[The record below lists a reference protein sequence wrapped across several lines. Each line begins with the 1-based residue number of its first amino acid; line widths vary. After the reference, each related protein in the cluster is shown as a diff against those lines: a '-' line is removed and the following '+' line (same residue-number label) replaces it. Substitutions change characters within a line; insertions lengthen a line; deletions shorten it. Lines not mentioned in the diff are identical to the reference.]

1 MIPMLLVFLPMLAAA
16 AAYPLGQREGRGVN
30 ALLYAASGVEL
41 LLALSL
47 LFVPAAA
54 EAPGICGTGLHLTGG
69 SLRNVMCVLAGFMW
83 LMTALASPEYFAG
96 ARCNARYFAFWF
108 WTLGALMGVFLAA
121 DLLTLLIFF
130 EIMSFTSYVWVVQ
143 NETPEAIR
151 ASETYLFIA
160 VIGGLTMLTGLFL
173 LYNACGT
180 LTLAELPEAAAGLS
194 ASLRFTVG
202 VCLLVGF
209 GAKAGMFPLHIWLP
223 KAHPVAPAPA
233 SALLSGILTKS
244 GVFGVIAVM
253 ATLFSGAEASDWG
266 RFLLAPAVITMF
278 LGAFLAVFSVDLK
291 RTLAC
296 SSMSQIGFILTG
308 VSMGALLGEHGA
320 IAACGTVLHM
330 LNHSLIKLTLFVA
343 AGVVYFNVHSL
354 NLNDV
359 RGFGRDKPMLKL
371 AFLSG
376 ACSIAG
382 IPGFG
387 GYISKTLLHESIVEY
402 AEHLSEHGGSA
413 LPYHIIEW
421 IFLLSGGLTL
431 AYMARLFYILF
442 IAPKPEHQHQKH
454 GAYMG
459 RGTAAV
465 LVIGGI
471 LMPLLGS
478 TAHLTMDKIASFALP
493 FLRKHPMEHAVHY
506 FSLTNLKGAAISISI
521 GTLVFFLVGMKL
533 LTVREN
539 GAESY
544 RSVWP
549 KKLDLEDL
557 VYRPFLRLCS
567 RVGGFFARLIELPGD
582 RIVNGPGL
590 KRILGLGRGLARLIE
605 LPGRWLV
612 NGPGLKG
619 VIRVFEGLAKLIELP
634 GEYLINGRG
643 LRGVLDFGTAIAR
656 GIEDLGAAILFTPIN
671 LIFRRADARFV
682 PPEDDEFSRYQTRS
696 ERSRVD
702 RSFAADLLCAGLGA
716 AALLL
721 FVSFSH

>member
-1 MIPMLLVFLPMLAAA
+1 MIPMLLVLLPMLAAA
-16 AAYPLGQREGRGVN
+16 AVYPLDRRDARGVN
-30 ALLYAASGVEL
+30 AQLLASAALEL

-47 LFVPAAA
+47 LLVPAFAD
-54 EAPGICGTGLHLTGG
+54 APGVCGTGLRFVSG
-69 SLRNVMCVLAGFMW
+69 SMRSVMCVLAAFMW
-83 LMTALASPEYFAG
+83 LMTALASPEYFDG
-96 ARCNARYFAFWF
+96 ARCNARYFAFCL
-108 WTLGALMGVFLAA
+108 WTLGALEGVFLAA

-180 LTLAELPEAAAGLS
+180 VELEALPEKAAALS
-194 ASLRFTVG
+194 DSLRYTVG

-244 GVFGVIAVM
+244 GVFGVVAVS
-253 ATLFSGAEASDWG
+253 AVLFGGVSGWG
-266 RFLLAPAVITMF
+266 RLLLVPAAVTMF
-278 LGAFLAVFSVDLK
+278 LGALLAVFSVDLK

-308 VSMGALLGEHGA
+308 VSMANLLGEHGA
-320 IAACGTVLHM
+320 IAGCGTVLHM

-343 AGVVYFNVHSL
+343 AGVVYVNVHSL
-354 NLNDV
+354 DLNDV
-359 RGFGRDKPMLKL
+359 RGFGRDKPLLKL

-402 AEHLSEHGGSA
+402 AVHVAEHGGSA
-413 LPYHIIEW
+413 LPYRVVEW
-421 IFLLSGGLTL
+421 VFLLSGGLTL

-442 IAPKPEHQHQKH
+442 IAPKPEHQHEK
-454 GAYMG
+454 ARYVSPA
-459 RGTAAV
+459 TSAV
-465 LVIGGI
+465 LVVGGL
-471 LMPLLGS
+471 LMPLLGL
-478 TAHLTMDKIASFALP
+478 TAHQTMDRIAGYSLP
-493 FLRKHPMEHAVHY
+493 FMRLHPMAHAVHY
-506 FSLTNLKGAAISISI
+506 FSLENLKGAGISITI
-521 GTLVFFLVGMKL
+521 GTLVFLLVGMKL
-533 LTVREN
+533 LTERSA
-539 GAESY
+539 GAERY

-557 VYRPFLRLCS
+557 VYRPLLRLLS
-567 RVGGFFARLIELPGD
+567 RIGHAFARLIELPGD
-582 RIVNGPGL
+582 FLVNGRGL
-590 KRILGLGRGLARLIE
+590 KWVLGLGRGVARIIE
-605 LPGRWLV
+605 WPGRFFV
-612 NGPGLKG
+612 NGRGLKWVLDFGRG
-619 VIRVFEGLAKLIELP
+619 VAKVIEWP
-634 GEYLINGRG
+634 GEYFVNGRG
-643 LRGVLDFGTAIAR
+643 LRKMLDFGTALAR
-656 GIEDLGAAILFTPIN
+656 GVETLGAVLVFTPLN
-671 LIFRRADARFV
+671 LIFCRAGRTV
-682 PPEDDEFSRYQTRS
+682 EPPESGFSRYPVPS

-702 RSFAADLLCAGLGA
+702 RSFAADLLCAVLGA

-721 FVSFSH
+721 FVSFAH

>member
-1 MIPMLLVFLPMLAAA
+1 MIPLLLVFLPMLAAA
-16 AAYPLGQREGRGVN
+16 AVYPLGRRNDHGVN
-30 ALLYAASGVEL
+30 VLLIAAAGLEL

-47 LFVPAAA
+47 LLVPAFA
-54 EAPGICGTGLHLTGG
+54 EAPDVCGTGLRFTSG
-69 SLRNVMCVLAGFMW
+69 SLRSVMCVLAAFMW

-96 ARCNARYFAFWF
+96 GRCNTRYFAFCL
-108 WTLGALMGVFLAA
+108 WTLGALEGVFLAA

-173 LYNACGT
+173 LYNACGAMD
-180 LTLAELPEAAAGLS
+180 LAALPEKAASLEAP
-194 ASLRFTVG
+194 LRFTIG

-244 GVFGVIAVM
+244 GVFGVLAV
-253 ATLFSGAEASDWG
+253 TSVLFFGVSGWG
-266 RFLLAPAVITMF
+266 RLLLVPAAITMF
-278 LGAFLAVFSVDLK
+278 LGALLAVFSVDLK

-308 VSMGALLGEHGA
+308 VSMACLLGEHGA
-320 IAACGTVLHM
+320 IAGCGTVLHM

-343 AGVVYFNVHSL
+343 AGVVYSNVHSL
-354 NLNDV
+354 DLNDV
-359 RGFGRDKPMLKL
+359 RGFGRDKPLLKL

-402 AEHLSEHGGSA
+402 ALHVAEHGGNA
-413 LPYHIIEW
+413 LPYRAVEW

-442 IAPKPEHQHQKH
+442 LAAKPEHQHGK
-454 GAYMG
+454 ARYVSPA
-459 RGTAAV
+459 TAAV
-465 LVIGGI
+465 LIVGGAF
-471 LMPLLGS
+471 MPLLGL
-478 TAHLTMDKIASFALP
+478 TAHRTMDRIASFSLP
-493 FLRKHPMEHAVHY
+493 FLRLHPMEHAVHY
-506 FSLTNLKGAAISISI
+506 FSPENLKGAAISISI
-521 GTLVFFLVGMKL
+521 GALVFLFVGMKL
-533 LTVREN
+533 LTERTAGSER
-539 GAESY
+539 Y

-557 VYRPFLRLCS
+557 IYRPLLRLFA
-567 RVGGFFARLIELPGD
+567 RIGGIFARLIELPGD
-582 RIVNGPGL
+582 FLVNGRGL
-590 KRILGLGRGLARLIE
+590 KWVLSLGRGFAKLIEWPGEFFINGRGFRWMLGLGRGIAKVIE
-605 LPGRWLV
+605 WPSE
-612 NGPGLKG
+612 
-619 VIRVFEGLAKLIELP
+619 FF
-634 GEYLINGRG
+634 INGRG
-643 LRGVLDFGTAIAR
+643 FRWMLDFGTALAR
-656 GIEDLGAAILFTPIN
+656 GFETLGAMLVFTPIN
-671 LIFRRADARFV
+671 LIFCRSAKTV
-682 PPEDDEFSRYQTRS
+682 EPPESDFSRYDVPS
-696 ERSRVD
+696 ERGRVD
-702 RSFAADLLCAGLGA
+702 RSFAADLLCAVLGA

-721 FVSFSH
+721 FVTFSH